1 MFKVNSKDT
10 RTQDTLN
17 FQLPLRGLSNMR
29 NLQFFTFEEDK
40 VFSIGR
46 EGGDPSPLFKN
57 LLMPSPP
64 HTHTSISLPKTPQ
77 PSFYSPP
84 PKVHPEL
91 NNNFQVITK

>member
-57 LLMPSPP
+57 LLMPAPPQHPPQYKSPQDSP
-64 HTHTSISLPKTPQ
+64 TKFLFPPTKG
-77 PSFYSPP
+77 PSR
-84 PKVHPEL
+84 
-91 NNNFQVITK
+91 TK